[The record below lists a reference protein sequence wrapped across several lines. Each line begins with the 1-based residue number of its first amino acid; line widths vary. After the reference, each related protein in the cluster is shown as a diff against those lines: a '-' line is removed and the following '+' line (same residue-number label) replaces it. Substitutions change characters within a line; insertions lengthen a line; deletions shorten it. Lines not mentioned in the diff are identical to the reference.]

1 VLRDLETR
9 EVLEPVTRFA
19 EAMRRMRQHLEQA
32 QKLHY
37 KLQKQAWLL
46 DAAGIYC
53 QAVRGLAAELA
64 AGKVTSRGFDGFRRY
79 LGGHADSER
88 FTSLATQT
96 QELKEALARVRYAVR
111 IHGSRVTVS
120 RYEGEPDYGAE
131 VEEAF
136 TKFRQG
142 AVKSYLVDLPEY
154 ADMDHVG
161 CSWSAARTT
170 AGRRP
175 SRAPSASCTT
185 WRASA

>member
-1 VLRDLETR
+1 
-9 EVLEPVTRFA
+9 
-19 EAMRRMRQHLEQA
+19 M
-32 QKLHY
+32 
-37 KLQKQAWLL
+37 
-46 DAAGIYC
+46 
-53 QAVRGLAAELA
+53 RGLAAELA

-79 LGGHADSER
+79 LGGYADSER

-96 QELKEALARVRYAVR
+96 QELKEALARVRYAVQ

-154 ADMDHVG
+154 ADMDHVEAQVVG
-161 CSWSAARTT
+161 LMARLYPDEFGTLNGYCT
-170 AGRRP
+170 RYRDYLDPVIGRFDREVQFYLAYL
-175 SRAPSASCTT
+175 S
-185 WRASA
+185 